1 MSKYK
6 DQLPL
11 RDQVL
16 YEFGQCVAN
25 MQLVELQIKNLLLAG
40 QITNHPVSGP
50 KRTAQIS
57 KSTLGGLSS
66 ELFESLLVTASP
78 KYEAKEERNDA
89 IIFSLSHSFVLPS
102 AVRNRHQADLCKL
115 IEDRNQLV
123 HSFLTQYD
131 LDSDVS
137 CEAALVRLKE
147 LNDHAISLY
156 GELKWFRQNQ
166 CDALGKVNDIFQ
178 SKIFSDLLMG
188 RSLSPGQ
195 DWLMI
200 EEVQLLIEAGK
211 LYADES
217 GKVSLQK
224 GVEYITHKGGS
235 EDAYTHYGC
244 KSWQDLAAKTG
255 LFSVERQKNP
265 CSGRW
270 EHFYRLGAKIPL

>member
-16 YEFGQCVAN
+16 YEFGR
-25 MQLVELQIKNLLLAG
+25 LVVHLQVIELRIKNLLLAAQFTINPIHAAKRET
-40 QITNHPVSGP
+40 QI
-50 KRTAQIS
+50 R
-57 KSTLGGLSS
+57 KSTFGGLKT
-66 ELFESLLVTASP
+66 ELFESFLVVPSP
-78 KYEAKEERNDA
+78 KSEAREEDSTQFVFKAEYSLVMPVEARDKYKADLSSLIDDRND
-89 IIFSLSHSFVLPS
+89 
-102 AVRNRHQADLCKL
+102 L
-115 IEDRNQLV
+115 I
-123 HSFLTQYD
+123 HHFLTRYD
-131 LDSDVS
+131 LTCDVG
-137 CEAALVRLKE
+137 CDAALAHLKE
-147 LNDHAISLY
+147 LSD
-156 GELKWFRQNQ
+156 R
-166 CDALGKVNDIFQ
+166 AL
-178 SKIFSDLLMG
+178 SIFSSLKEFQRAQLEVKALMHSERYFELRVG
-188 RSLSPGQ
+188 RTLPPGQ

-255 LFSVERQKNP
+255 LFSIERQKNP

-270 EHFYRLGAKIPL
+270 EHFYRLRAKIPL